1 MAYEYSIDDPARN
14 QKRTLAFVIVVI
26 IHVLFFWVLA
36 SGLGAKIVEVVIA
49 PVQTKIIEDTP
60 DEDKPPPPPPEMEQ
74 PPPYVPPPDFAID
87 TPAPSGPTTAIT
99 NTTTERPTVA
109 PVAPAPAPVQKAS
122 VKTPPSVTGKGARA
136 SQPEYPPSSRRAGEA
151 GTVTLA
157 AYVPSETSATEL
169 SPGEGETV
177 CATPFATTITRTGM
191 VVVLETVMAGAHAAK
206 SRTMPHNKMTASR
219 RVMMFAPSYCARHKL
234 DVSTSKSV
242 PKVGGLSG
250 RLTTIMS
257 GRVTN

>member
-14 QKRTLAFVIVVI
+14 QKRTLAFVIVII

-136 SQPEYPPSSRRAGEA
+136 TQPEYPPSSRRAGEA

-157 AYVPSETSATEL
+157 AYVLESGKV
-169 SPGEGETV
+169 GEV
-177 CATPFATTITRTGM
+177 KI
-191 VVVLETVMAGAHAAK
+191 VK
-206 SRTMPHNKMTASR
+206 SSG
-219 RVMMFAPSYCARHKL
+219 FEKL
-234 DVSTSKSV
+234 DEAAVKEVQRNWRFV
-242 PKVGGLSG
+242 PGKEDGKPVAMWHTFNVVFK
-250 RLTTIMS
+250 LTD
-257 GRVTN
+257 